1 MLRSSIRTLSRQN
14 LIFASASLRA
24 PRHSFS
30 SSLGSS
36 LIVFRFPHHPSRSL
50 NPPPL
55 SLSSS
60 TANSLRFDRAMASN
74 SDSPQSIYDFTVK
87 DARGKD
93 VDLSIYKGK
102 VLMIVNV
109 ASQCGLTDSNYTEL
123 TQLYQKYKA
132 QGLEILAFPCNQFG
146 SQEPGNNEQIVEF
159 ACTRFKAEYP
169 IFDKVEVNG
178 KEAAPIYKFLKSS
191 KGGLFGDGIK
201 WNFTKFL
208 VNKEGQVVERY
219 APTTSPLSMEK
230 DVKKLLGI
238 A

>member
-1 MLRSSIRTLSRQN
+1 G
-14 LIFASASLRA
+14 A
-24 PRHSFS
+24 
-30 SSLGSS
+30 
-36 LIVFRFPHHPSRSL
+36 
-50 NPPPL
+50 
-55 SLSSS
+55 
-60 TANSLRFDRAMASN
+60 
-74 SDSPQSIYDFTVK
+74 
-87 DARGKD
+87 
-93 VDLSIYKGK
+93 
-102 VLMIVNV
+102 
-109 ASQCGLTDSNYTEL
+109 
-123 TQLYQKYKA
+123 
-132 QGLEILAFPCNQFG
+132 GLEILAFPCNQFG

-208 VNKEGQVVERY
+208 VNKEGEVVERY